1 MLELRKQIEK
11 QSSDLGNATRTVTE
25 LRSKVTELEDK
36 LMSNNK
42 ELHAA
47 QDLNQA
53 LQHEFKV
60 RPSSLFVSTVQL
72 ACNL

>member
-1 MLELRKQIEK
+1 MNTYKIDNEYINVSIQ
-11 QSSDLGNATRTVTE
+11 VTD
-25 LRSKVTELEDK
+25 LEDK
-36 LMSNNK
+36 LINNNK

-60 RPSSLFVSTVQL
+60 IY
-72 ACNL
+72 